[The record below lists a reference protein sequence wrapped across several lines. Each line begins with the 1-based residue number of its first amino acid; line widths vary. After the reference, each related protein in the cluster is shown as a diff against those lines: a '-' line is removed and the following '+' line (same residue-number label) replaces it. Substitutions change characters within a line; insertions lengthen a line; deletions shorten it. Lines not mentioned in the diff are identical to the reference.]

1 MMRVALISEHASP
14 LAALG
19 GVDSGGQNLYVNQ
32 LARRLAARGR
42 QVDVFTRRDA
52 PGLPEVA
59 ALERARV
66 VHVPAGPAAAVPKE
80 ELLPFMGEFS
90 RYLLRYC
97 RRFGPY
103 DVVHA
108 NFFMSGL
115 VAADMKQELGT
126 PFAVTFHALGRVRRL
141 HQGSDD
147 RFSLRRLAIEQRV
160 VAAADR
166 IIAECPQDQED
177 LLALYGADRK
187 RIRMIPCGFDPEE
200 FSPMPQVEARRQLGL
215 DPHVWTILQLGRMV
229 PRKGV
234 DNVIRALARLRS
246 EYGIEARLLVVGGET
261 RTPDPRATPELGR
274 LQEIAAAEGVRDA
287 IIFTG
292 SRGRRELRPYYAAAD
307 VFVTTPW
314 YEPFGIT
321 PLEAMACARPV
332 VGSAVGGIKHTIVDG
347 KTGFLVP
354 PKDAGALAER
364 LARLH
369 REPALTRAL
378 GRRSFERAH
387 AWFTWSRVTDMVA
400 QTYANMTAAPPVLT
414 RSAWYVAKT
423 LSRQSS

>member
-1 MMRVALISEHASP
+1 MRVAVISEHASP

-19 GVDSGGQNLYVNQ
+19 GVDSGGQNLYVSQ
-32 LARRLAARGR
+32 LARRLAARGW
-42 QVDVFTRRDA
+42 QADVFTRRDA
-52 PGLPEVA
+52 PGLADVA
-59 ALERARV
+59 MLEGARV
-66 VHVPAGPAAAVPKE
+66 VHVPAGPAAWVPKE

-90 RYLLRYC
+90 RYVVRYC

-115 VAADMKQELGT
+115 VAADMKRELGT

-141 HQGSDD
+141 HQGNND
-147 RFSLRRLAIEQRV
+147 RFSPRRLAIEQGV

-166 IIAECPQDQED
+166 IVAECPQDQED
-177 LLALYGADRK
+177 LLALYGADRR

-200 FSPMPQVEARRQLGL
+200 FSPMPQAQARQQLGL
-215 DPHVWTILQLGRMV
+215 DPGVWTILQLGRMV

-234 DNVIRALARLRS
+234 DNVIRALAILRA

-261 RTPDPRATPELGR
+261 RAPDPRATPELGR
-274 LQEIAAAEGVRDA
+274 LQAIAATEGVRDA
-287 IIFTG
+287 VLFVG

-332 VGSAVGGIKHTIVDG
+332 IGSAVGGVKHTVVDG

-354 PKDAGALAER
+354 PKDAGALAGR

-369 REPALTRAL
+369 RDPSLARDL

-400 QTYANMTAAPPVLT
+400 QMYVDITAAPPVLT
-414 RSAWYVAKT
+414 RSALRLAKT